1 MTADR
6 LQCVV
11 PFCRRTMRA
20 NSSFSEWICAGHWR
34 LIDRDLR
41 RLHTK
46 ASRAFRHAEAEC
58 EAIER
63 EGRAMREVPPSLFA
77 KLSKAAFRREK
88 KLRQAH
94 RLWERCK
101 RQAIERAFGG
111 GEGL

>member
-1 MTADR
+1 
-6 LQCVV
+6 
-11 PFCRRTMRA
+11 
-20 NSSFSEWICAGHWR
+20 
-34 LIDRDLR
+34 
-41 RLHTK
+41 
-46 ASRAFRHAEAEC
+46 
-58 EAIER
+58 
-63 EGRAMREVPPSLFA
+63 MREVPPSLFA